1 MCVRARAG
9 VWMCAPP
16 FPQTHTLSTTLA
28 AVGAAAVAQVDLSRE
43 ADNLR
48 RFNEN
53 FRRARAVRSTAFC
66 ACSACCALLLLC
78 CCLRHI
84 LCPMSLHTHR
94 NAPSRAMR
102 AMKQWPATCH
112 CHVCRM
118 CQVSFP
124 LPLYPL
130 VSEDVLV
137 ESFERGRHIS
147 HYIGPA
153 GRSSPICARLAELG
167 SGTMLQ
173 VG

>member
-1 MCVRARAG
+1 
-9 VWMCAPP
+9 MCAPP

-28 AVGAAAVAQVDLSRE
+28 AVGVAAVAQVDLSRE

-94 NAPSRAMR
+94 NAPSRAMPCGHE
-102 AMKQWPATCH
+102 AMA
-112 CHVCRM
+112 RYM
-118 CQVSFP
+118 P
-124 LPLYPL
+124 LPRVPH
-130 VSEDVLV
+130 VPGV
-137 ESFERGRHIS
+137 IS
-147 HYIGPA
+147 TATVPA
-153 GRSSPICARLAELG
+153 GE
-167 SGTMLQ
+167 
-173 VG
+173 